1 MEHYFSS
8 AAIAY
13 GACFAAA
20 LMFAPQVFAIQTFT
34 VNTTLDQADA
44 DPNDHVCQTSTGTC
58 SLRAAV
64 MQANYVTSTDVTIIV
79 PACTY
84 TLSTPSVFYGGDD
97 LSELTLATP
106 TSGNPAVTIVRADAS
121 TTIIDGNGHNRV
133 FLVGASRTA
142 TIARSRSAMVHGH
155 WAEQSSIPAR

>member
-44 DPNDHVCQTSTGTC
+44 DPNDHVCQ
-58 SLRAAV
+58 
-64 MQANYVTSTDVTIIV
+64 TSTDVTIIV